1 MNILAITLG
10 QRLLFSMVDWGHF
23 LRFLSGALFIGLS
36 TPELKQ
42 RGYISVTLYL
52 WNMTLTHSLLSK
64 KFLTDDD
71 TPFCEMFVTE

>member
-10 QRLLFSMVDWGHF
+10 QRLLFFMVDWGHF
-23 LRFLSGALFIGLS
+23 LRFLSRALFTELS

-52 WNMTLTHSLLSK
+52 
-64 KFLTDDD
+64 
-71 TPFCEMFVTE
+71 

>member
-10 QRLLFSMVDWGHF
+10 QRILFFMVDWGHF
-23 LRFLSGALFIGLS
+23 LRFLSRALFIELS

-52 WNMTLTHSLLSK
+52 
-64 KFLTDDD
+64 
-71 TPFCEMFVTE
+71 